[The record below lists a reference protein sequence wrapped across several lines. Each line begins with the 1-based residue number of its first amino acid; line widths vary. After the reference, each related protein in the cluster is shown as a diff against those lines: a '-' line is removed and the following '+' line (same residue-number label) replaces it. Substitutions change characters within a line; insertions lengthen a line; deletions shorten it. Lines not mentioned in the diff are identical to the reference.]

1 MEGSATTGAVTTG
14 EVTTGAAVTTGEEA
28 VTAGAVTA
36 GAATGAAARGVGTVG
51 LTAGAI
57 VPSPVAWNCGNPN
70 DDIRNRLAR
79 GVNGLKNRGFFVPPI
94 FD

>member
-1 MEGSATTGAVTTG
+1 MEGSATTGAVTSG
-14 EVTTGAAVTTGEEA
+14 EATTGAAVTTGEDA
-28 VTAGAVTA
+28 LTA
-36 GAATGAAARGVGTVG
+36 GAAPGVAARGVGTVG

-57 VPSPVAWNCGNPN
+57 VPRPVAWNCGNPN
-70 DDIRNRLAR
+70 DDTRNRLAR